1 VFTSERETKYVGCR
15 TTTSCH
21 LVPRYCWS
29 LMRKDKETRFG
40 FGLMTRPKA
49 GINNN
54 ESTRE
59 QRSLCLAGP
68 PGDRSSEQR
77 ELSGHQT
84 VSERLYVDVVIAVH
98 ARDETAW
105 LVCRI
110 VHELQQSE
118 MNDRKPM
125 HSMTDSL
132 PSSHVKK
139 SSMQFQVC
147 VVVWHF

>member
-1 VFTSERETKYVGCR
+1 LVIDVKEQR
-15 TTTSCH
+15 TG
-21 LVPRYCWS
+21 
-29 LMRKDKETRFG
+29 FG

-49 GINNN
+49 GVNNN
-54 ESTRE
+54 ETKEFMFSRA
-59 QRSLCLAGP
+59 R
-68 PGDRSSEQR
+68 GDRSSGQR

-84 VSERLYVDVVIAVH
+84 VSERLHVDVVIAVY

-110 VHELQQSE
+110 IDERQQSE

-132 PSSHVKK
+132 PGAHVKK